1 MGQIIKPV
9 MYEPLLDMK
18 QTEQGIKLIKE
29 FFQQNLSTELRLRRV
44 TAPLFVLKGLGI
56 NDDLNGVERPVSF
69 PIKDLGDAKAE
80 VVHSLAKWKRLSLAE
95 YKIEPGYGIYTDMNA
110 IRADEELDNLHS
122 LYVDQW
128 DWEAVIRKEDRTL
141 AFLKNIVERI
151 YAAKANLFNTL
162 PKPKPMVGA
171 FEALTAA
178 KELDC
183 KIVLV
188 TGSAQVKL
196 LESLEQHYP
205 GFFSEELMV
214 TGFDVKR
221 GKPDPEPYLMGLE
234 KAGVKAEEAIVVEN
248 APLGVESA
256 KGAGIF
262 TIAANTGPLEDEILK
277 KAGADI
283 VVSGLKE
290 VADLLRELRTT

>member
-1 MGQIIKPV
+1 MLKAVLFDMDGVLFDSMPNHAYAWSHAMTQFGLE
-9 MYEPLLDMK
+9 MTAYEAYLHEGRTGSGTIDILTQRYWGRDA
-18 QTEQGIKLIKE
+18 TE
-29 FFQQNLSTELRLRRV
+29 
-44 TAPLFVLKGLGI
+44 
-56 NDDLNGVERPVSF
+56 
-69 PIKDLGDAKAE
+69 
-80 VVHSLAKWKRLSLAE
+80 
-95 YKIEPGYGIYTDMNA
+95 
-110 IRADEELDNLHS
+110 EE
-122 LYVDQW
+122 
-128 DWEAVIRKEDRTL
+128 I
-141 AFLKNIVERI
+141 ERI
-151 YAAKANLFNTL
+151 YAAKADLFNTL

-205 GFFSEELMV
+205 GFFCEELMV

-262 TIAANTGPLEDEILK
+262 TIAANTGPLEDHILK
-277 KAGADI
+277 DAGADI
-283 VVSGLKE
+283 VVLGLKE
-290 VADLLRELRTT
+290 VADLLRELRKS